1 MELLQKALFNLPRA
15 TGATGGATAG
25 DISRS
30 RKSYFTFNIQILRNY
45 DTPPC
50 FYNCRQYILFNF
62 GSILFKLSTL
72 STDICFSI
80 LLICL

>member
-30 RKSYFTFNIQILRNY
+30 RKSYFTFNI
-45 DTPPC
+45 
-50 FYNCRQYILFNF
+50 
-62 GSILFKLSTL
+62 
-72 STDICFSI
+72 
-80 LLICL
+80 

>member
-45 DTPPC
+45 DTHLHASKIVDNIKYLILGQFC
-50 FYNCRQYILFNF
+50 SNCQHCQLTFVF
-62 GSILFKLSTL
+62 Q
-72 STDICFSI
+72 FS
-80 LLICL
+80 

>member
-45 DTPPC
+45 DTHLHASKIVDNIIQ
-50 FYNCRQYILFNF
+50 FWFN
-62 GSILFKLSTL
+62 SVQIVN
-72 STDICFSI
+72 IVN
-80 LLICL
+80 

>member
-30 RKSYFTFNIQILRNY
+30 RKSYYFTFNIQILRNY

-50 FYNCRQYILFNF
+50 F
-62 GSILFKLSTL
+62 
-72 STDICFSI
+72 
-80 LLICL
+80 